1 MTYLTQGIIL
11 KKYHHGDFDR
21 HYLIYTSDYGKINA
35 VAKGAKK
42 ISSKLNSHLDYFRIC
57 DLMLANGNNFE
68 RIACAQTSQR
78 FSRLSENFFK
88 STAAIYF
95 GEVVD
100 ALIKFSGGDKSVF
113 CILSD
118 FFTSLDKSEDKKDG
132 LCLLN
137 KSSYELLKYLGYEP
151 EIKAKNQKQ
160 LFKDLNR
167 HILET
172 GEKEIKSFG
181 FMLNFLA

>member
-11 KKYHHGDFDR
+11 KKYHHGDYDR
-21 HYLIYTSDYGKINA
+21 HYLIYTSEFGKVNA
-35 VAKGAKK
+35 IAKGAKK
-42 ISSKLNSHLDYFRIC
+42 ISSKLNSHLDYFRVC
-57 DLMLANGNNFE
+57 DLMLAKGANFE

-78 FSRLSENFFK
+78 FSQLSQNFFK
-88 STAAIYF
+88 SAAAIYF

-100 ALIKFSGGDKSVF
+100 ALIKFSVGDKSAF
-113 CILSD
+113 AILTNLLS
-118 FFTSLDKSEDKKDG
+118 SLDKSEDRKEG

-137 KSSYELLKYLGYEP
+137 KSSYELLKHLGYEP
-151 EIKAKNQKQ
+151 QIKAKNQKQ
-160 LFKDLNR
+160 LFTDLNR
-167 HILET
+167 HILEA

>member
-21 HYLIYTSDYGKINA
+21 HYLIYTSDFGKINA
-35 VAKGAKK
+35 IAKGAKK
-42 ISSKLNSHLDYFRIC
+42 ITSKLNSHLDYFSVC
-57 DLMLANGNNFE
+57 DLMLASGNNFE
-68 RIACAQTSQR
+68 RIACAQTNQR
-78 FSRLSENFFK
+78 FPGLSQNFFK

-113 CILSD
+113 SILTN
-118 FFTSLDKSEDKKDG
+118 FLASLDASEDKKDG

-137 KSSYELLKYLGYEP
+137 KSSYELLKHLGYEP
-151 EIKAKNQKQ
+151 QIKAKNQKQ

-172 GEKEIKSFG
+172 GEKEIKSFS
-181 FMLNFLA
+181 FMLNFLT